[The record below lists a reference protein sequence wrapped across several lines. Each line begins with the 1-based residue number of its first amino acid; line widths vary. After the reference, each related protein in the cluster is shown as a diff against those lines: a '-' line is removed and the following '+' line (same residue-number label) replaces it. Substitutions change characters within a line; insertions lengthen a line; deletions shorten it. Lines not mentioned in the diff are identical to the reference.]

1 MKNKIL
7 PLSIISLLLLIVG
20 VGCEKEKY
28 SDSAKKILGKWEL
41 ISYGGTP
48 RIPTGYREFLP
59 SGIVRDYD
67 YEQKQ
72 HTSFECEYSILN
84 DTVLLMCDMRHE
96 YIFYEDKMLLL
107 PLDVFFFRDPT
118 AIYRRKK

>member
-1 MKNKIL
+1 MNIGKI
-7 PLSIISLLLLIVG
+7 SFIIISFLLLAGV
-20 VGCEKEKY
+20 VGCEKEQHT
-28 SDSAKKILGKWEL
+28 DPPQIILGQWEL
-41 ISYGGTP
+41 ISYVGTP

-84 DTVLLMCDMRHE
+84 DTVLLMCDMRYE
-96 YIFYEDKMLLL
+96 YLFYEDKLLLL